1 MTAEEALTDDPDAD
15 TGRAPRLFTPLTLRG
30 VALKNRIVISPMQQY
45 AAGRDGLPTDYH
57 LAHYGRLAMGGA
69 GLVFT
74 EALCISPEGRLT
86 YSDLG
91 SWDDACVEPLGAN
104 RRHRAE
110 AGRHARRPDP
120 ARRAQ
125 GVGAA
130 ALGRVRAPLRGGH
143 RRAGR
148 GALGDRRPLGAS
160 RQSRVAEA
168 ARDDPVRYRR
178 CVGGTRG
185 GGATLP
191 GGGL

>member
-1 MTAEEALTDDPDAD
+1 MDGDHMTAEGALTDDPDAD

-91 SWDDACVEPLGAN
+91 SWDDACVEPLARIADTVRKQGAM
-104 RRHRAE
+104 
-110 AGRHARRPDP
+110 P
-120 ARRAQ
+120 
-125 GVGAA
+125 
-130 ALGRVRAPLRGGH
+130 
-143 RRAGR
+143 
-148 GALGDRRPLGAS
+148 GDQILH
-160 RQSRVAEA
+160 A
-168 ARDDPVRYRR
+168 AR
-178 CVGGTRG
+178 
-185 GGATLP
+185 
-191 GGGL
+191 